1 MLTSMVDNLLDTVRA
16 QEPLE
21 ALAELAATRQQLEA
35 ETELQVR
42 RARVQ
47 GCSWESIAAALG
59 VSRQAV
65 HRKYAGGV
73 RLFGRRKG

>member
-1 MLTSMVDNLLDTVRA
+1 MLTGMVDNMLDTVRA

-65 HRKYAGGV
+65 HRKYATGI
-73 RLFGRRKG
+73 RLFGRRKD